1 MDPANLKRLTAA
13 ALSAFTLLL
22 PIPASARFGKAGSNS
37 RASSSAV
44 HPSSPVAPSRPYI
57 APARGGSL
65 RYYGPPGVWR
75 GHYGSYGYYPYP
87 AVVPV
92 YEPYSPYPYP
102 PPYPYPYP
110 YPPPLVAGPP
120 SVTLSLAAD
129 GVLSYRGGAG
139 AFGLGLA
146 VDAHRFGVNSQFISL
161 YLPVDD
167 GGFGWHGHDNI
178 GLFNLFATYSLV
190 ASRDARLRL
199 EAGLMSAFAPNLVT
213 AGPGFGL
220 SLVVGAVGPVGL
232 EGMVHATPYPFRE
245 LDAGLGLVLRAGPVG
260 LRGGWRRIW
269 LDDRGLVDHIS
280 HQDVFSG
287 PYFGLL
293 FAM

>member
-13 ALSAFTLLL
+13 AFSALTLLL
-22 PIPASARFGKAGSNS
+22 PLPAAARFGKAGSSS

-44 HPSSPVAPSRPYI
+44 HPSSPVAPRPYI
-57 APARGGSL
+57 APDRGGSP

-75 GHYGSYGYYPYP
+75 GHYGWYGYYPYP

-92 YEPYSPYPYP
+92 YEPYYPYP

-110 YPPPLVAGPP
+110 PPPLVAGPP
-120 SVTLSLAAD
+120 SVSLSLGAD

-139 AFGLGLA
+139 GFGLGLA
-146 VDAHRFGVNSQFISL
+146 VDAHRFGVNAQFISI
-161 YLPVDD
+161 YLPVDN
-167 GGFGWHGHDNI
+167 GGFGQHGQDNI
-178 GLFNLFATYSLV
+178 GLFNLFATYSVV

-199 EAGLMSAFAPNLVT
+199 EAGLMSAFAPDLVS

-220 SLVVGAVGPVGL
+220 SLVVGTAGPVGL

-260 LRGGWRRIW
+260 IRGGWRRIW
-269 LDDRGLVDHIS
+269 LDDRGLVDHVS

-293 FAM
+293 FAI

>member
-1 MDPANLKRLTAA
+1 MKPANLRRLTAA
-13 ALSAFTLLL
+13 ALSTLILLL
-22 PIPASARFGKAGSNS
+22 PLPAAARFGKAGSSS
-37 RASSSAV
+37 RGSSPAA
-44 HPSSPVAPSRPYI
+44 HPSSPVVPRPYI
-57 APARGGSL
+57 APGGGGYP

-75 GHYGSYGYYPYP
+75 GHYGWYGYSPYP

-92 YEPYSPYPYP
+92 YEPY
-102 PPYPYPYP
+102 YPYPYP
-110 YPPPLVAGPP
+110 YPPPPMVAGPP
-120 SVTLSLAAD
+120 SVSMSLGAD
-129 GVLSYRGGAG
+129 GVVSYRGGAG

-146 VDAHRFGVNSQFISL
+146 VDADRFGVNTQFISIF
-161 YLPVDD
+161 LPSDT
-167 GGFGWHGHDNI
+167 GGFAGHGQDNI
-178 GLFNLFATYSLV
+178 GLFNLFATYSPI

-199 EAGLMSAFAPNLVT
+199 EAGLMSAFAPNLVS
-213 AGPGFGL
+213 AAPGFGL
-220 SLVVGAVGPVGL
+220 SLLVGAAGPIGV

-245 LDAGLGLVLRAGPVG
+245 VDAGLGLVLRAGPVG

-293 FAM
+293 FEI

>member
-1 MDPANLKRLTAA
+1 MDPANLKRLTVG
-13 ALSAFTLLL
+13 ALSALTLLL
-22 PIPASARFGKAGSNS
+22 PLPAAARFGKAGSS
-37 RASSSAV
+37 PRASRSAV
-44 HPSSPVAPSRPYI
+44 HPSSPVPPSRPYI
-57 APARGGSL
+57 APGGGGAP
-65 RYYGPPGVWR
+65 RYYRPPGVWR
-75 GHYGSYGYYPYP
+75 GHYGWYGYEAYP
-87 AVVPV
+87 AVVPI
-92 YEPYSPYPYP
+92 YEPYYPYPYP

-110 YPPPLVAGPP
+110 PPPVVDGPP
-120 SVTLSLAAD
+120 SVSLSLAAD

-146 VDAHRFGVNSQFISL
+146 VDAHRFGVNAQFTSI

-199 EAGLMSAFAPNLVT
+199 EAGLMSAFAPDLVT

-220 SLVVGAVGPVGL
+220 SLVIGEAGPVGL
-232 EGMVHATPYPFRE
+232 EGTVHATPYPFRE
-245 LDAGLGLVLRAGPVG
+245 LDGGLGLVLRAGPVG
-260 LRGGWRRIW
+260 IRGGWRRIW

-287 PYFGLL
+287 PYFGLQ